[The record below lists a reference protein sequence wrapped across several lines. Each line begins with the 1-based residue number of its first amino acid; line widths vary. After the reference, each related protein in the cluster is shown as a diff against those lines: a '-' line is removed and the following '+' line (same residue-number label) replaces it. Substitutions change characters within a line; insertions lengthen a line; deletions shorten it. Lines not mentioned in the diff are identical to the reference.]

1 MSSNTDRPYYFGLFM
16 SPAAL
21 PGRYYYIFRENDK
34 NTTPQSFV
42 YSGPIPKLQFQY
54 ILVLAQL
61 CLWIDYIASAF
72 RVKTVNF

>member
-1 MSSNTDRPYYFGLFM
+1 MSSNTDRPYYYGLFM

-42 YSGPIPKLQFQY
+42 
-54 ILVLAQL
+54 
-61 CLWIDYIASAF
+61 
-72 RVKTVNF
+72 